1 MPDKKK
7 LTNML
12 VFSGLSPTLKSYF
25 FPQLGCAELSSSFGP
40 RVTHLLTKEGKMTI
54 KGQTHHTF
62 SQFLRLQI
70 FSTKF
75 SLLCFYTRYLEFF
88 SINNKNADVY
98 TVLP

>member
-1 MPDKKK
+1 
-7 LTNML
+7 ML